1 MSFFGQKNTGVLGVD
16 LGSSTIKL
24 VELKPENKHTALITY
39 GVAEM
44 ASGAGVAHE
53 NLDSFI
59 QALSSVVRQSK
70 STATNVVAALPS
82 LNVFTTMLQ
91 LPAMPEREIG
101 SAVEWEAKKLLPLPI
116 EKMKLDWHLLQKK
129 NNAASDAN
137 DELQIILTAAPRE
150 IINVYLEIFKR
161 TNLNLVGLETEA
173 AALGRSLL
181 PPIGNHLI
189 MDIGATTTNLIIY
202 SDAVPLFVRHTDIGG
217 ETFNH
222 NIANALNVTVE
233 RAEQFKNSVGLSLE
247 AKTAHPASRAIKFV
261 IDNLVLQET
270 RRLIDAFRQMNIGSL
285 QKIILTGGTANMK
298 NLPAYLQTSLQIQ
311 TVLGNPWRLLTYPK
325 ELAEDIQ
332 SLSPHMAVAV
342 GLALKRAT
350 R

>member
-1 MSFFGQKNTGVLGVD
+1 MPFFEQKNTGILGID

-24 VELKPENKHTALITY
+24 VELKPENKHATLTTY

-44 ASGAGVAHE
+44 AGGAGAAHE

-59 QALSSVVRQSK
+59 QALSLVVQQSK
-70 STATNVVAALPS
+70 STATNVIAALPS
-82 LNVFTTMLQ
+82 LNVFTTTLQ

-101 SAVEWEAKKLLPLPI
+101 TAVEWEAKKLLPLPI

-129 NNAASDAN
+129 NDAAPDAN
-137 DELQIILTAAPRE
+137 EALQVILTAAPRE

-181 PPIGNHLI
+181 PPVGNHLI

-202 SDAVPLFVRHTDIGG
+202 SDAMPLIVRHTDIGG

-233 RAEQFKNSVGLSLE
+233 RAEQFKNSMGLPLKTE
-247 AKTAHPASRAIKFV
+247 TAHPASRAIKFV
-261 IDNLVLQET
+261 IDNLVIQET
-270 RRLIDAFRQMNIGSL
+270 RRLIDAFQQMNIGSL
-285 QKIILTGGTANMK
+285 HKIILTGGTANMK

-311 TVLGNPWRLLTYPK
+311 TELGNPWRLLTYPK
-325 ELAEDIQ
+325 ELTEDIQ
-332 SLSPHMAVAV
+332 NLSPHMAVAV

-350 R
+350 K